1 MGGDNKMTIKDNS
14 KNSSCEDCKKCEKTC
29 PCGCEKICICKC
41 DKLSYNNNN
50 CCYLQPKDICIVQ
63 VNDPKLL
70 QIITDNQNLYLTAAP
85 LEINTSSY
93 KIESSV
99 IQRPNDTLTINESG
113 VYSIYV
119 SLKYSFKFN
128 EKAKEGN
135 IFRVDFKINGN
146 NEEMFVMDN
155 TIIVPNIIDGKSE
168 EISNTIQCTKLQVV
182 EENLPY
188 KINILLNEFGFG
200 LTVLNQIIIS
210 DLILIDEKII

>member
-1 MGGDNKMTIKDNS
+1 MTMKDDS
-14 KNSSCEDCKKCEKTC
+14 KNNSCEEHKKCEKIC

-70 QIITDNQNLYLTAAP
+70 QIITDNQNLHLTAVP

-99 IQRPNDTLTINESG
+99 IQRPNDTLTINELG
-113 VYSIYV
+113 IYSIYV

-128 EKAKEGN
+128 ENSKEGDV
-135 IFRVDFKINGN
+135 FRVGFKIDGN
-146 NEEMFVMDN
+146 NEELFSIDN
-155 TIIVPNIIDGKSE
+155 TIIVPSIDDGESN
-168 EISNTIQCTKLQVV
+168 EISNTIQGTKLQIVQ
-182 EENLPY
+182 ENLPY
-188 KINILLNEFGFG
+188 KVNVSLKEFGFN

-210 DLILIDEKII
+210 DLTIIIEKKI